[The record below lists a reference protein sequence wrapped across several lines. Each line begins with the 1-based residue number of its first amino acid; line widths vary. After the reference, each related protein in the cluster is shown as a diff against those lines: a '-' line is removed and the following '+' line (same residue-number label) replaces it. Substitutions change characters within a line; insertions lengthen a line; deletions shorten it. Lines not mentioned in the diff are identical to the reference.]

1 MPTDIEPSPAVTSM
15 GVTRPFAYFLAGLA
29 VGAICV
35 LLPFLCIL
43 PLALH
48 QARVSDHLQ
57 LQLSLTESEL
67 ANLKQQ
73 QQQRWHGPPPPPDS
87 RFSPD
92 DNPPPPPH
100 GSPDGP
106 FTAAPD
112 MP

>member
-1 MPTDIEPSPAVTSM
+1 MPTDIEPSPTVSSP
-15 GVTRPFAYFLAGLA
+15 GVNKPFAYFLAGLA

-48 QARVSDHLQ
+48 QARVSDGLQ
-57 LQLSLTESEL
+57 LQLNLKESEL
-67 ANLKQQ
+67 ANYKQQ
-73 QQQRWHGPPPPPDS
+73 QMQHRPPPPPDS
-87 RFSPD
+87 RFPPSGY
-92 DNPPPPPH
+92 PPPPPQ
-100 GSPDGP
+100 GSPEGP